1 MRRSDLP
8 AKTDHQTL
16 KILACT
22 LTKRRPNMSLH
33 LIIGDKLYSSWSL
46 RAALALDLTG
56 ASYTEELIKLNQ
68 PDTRARVLKHSP
80 TGKVPLLK
88 SEHGTI
94 ADSLAIAEYLA
105 EQFPDAG
112 LWPKDTAARAQAR
125 SACAQMHSGFFA
137 MRGNMPFDLS
147 HNAPLVPTP
156 PDVQAEI
163 ERMLALWAECRAA
176 ATEAGP
182 FLFGGATL
190 ADAFFAPIA
199 VRLRTYQV
207 KLPEVDAAY
216 VETIY
221 QWPAFKAW
229 QKAGLEE
236 VGQ

>member
-1 MRRSDLP
+1 
-8 AKTDHQTL
+8 
-16 KILACT
+16 
-22 LTKRRPNMSLH
+22 MSYH

-46 RAALALDLTG
+46 RGALALDLTG
-56 ASYTEELIKLNQ
+56 ATYTEELIKLNQ
-68 PDTRARVLKHSP
+68 PDTRERLLKHSP
-80 TGKVPLLK
+80 TAKVPLLK
-88 SEHGTI
+88 TAHGTL

-112 LWPKDTAARAQAR
+112 LWPKDVAARAQAR

-137 MRGNMPFDLS
+137 MRNHMPFDLS
-147 HNAPLVPTP
+147 HDAPLSPTP
-156 PDVQAEI
+156 DDVQADI
-163 ERMLALWAECRAA
+163 ARMLALWAECRAV
-176 ATEAGP
+176 ATGTGP

-207 KLPEVDAAY
+207 KLPPADETY
-216 VETIY
+216 INTIY

>member
-1 MRRSDLP
+1 M
-8 AKTDHQTL
+8 TDDQTL
-16 KILACT
+16 KILACY
-22 LTKRRPNMSLH
+22 LHEKAPNMSLH

-46 RAALALDLTG
+46 RGALALDLAG
-56 ASYTEELIKLNQ
+56 APYTEELIKLNQ
-68 PDTRARVLKHSP
+68 PDTRERLLKHSP
-80 TGKVPLLK
+80 TAKVPLLK
-88 SEHGTI
+88 TEHGTI

-112 LWPKDTAARAQAR
+112 LWPKDIAARAQAR

-137 MRGNMPFDLS
+137 MRNHMPFDLS
-147 HNAPLVPTP
+147 HDAPLSPMPV
-156 PDVQAEI
+156 DVQADI
-163 ERMLALWAECRAA
+163 ERMLALWAECRAVA
-176 ATEAGP
+176 AETGP

-199 VRLRTYQV
+199 VRLRTYRV
-207 KLPEVDAAY
+207 KLPPADETY
-216 VETIY
+216 INTIY

>member
-1 MRRSDLP
+1 
-8 AKTDHQTL
+8 
-16 KILACT
+16 
-22 LTKRRPNMSLH
+22 MSLH
-33 LIIGDKLYSSWSL
+33 LIIGDKLLSSWSL
-46 RAALALDLTG
+46 RGALALELTG
-56 ASYTEELIKLNQ
+56 APYTEELIKLNQ
-68 PDTRARVLKHSP
+68 PDTRERLLKHSP

-88 SEHGTI
+88 TEHGTI

-112 LWPKDTAARAQAR
+112 LWPKDPAARAQAR
-125 SACAQMHSGFFA
+125 SACAQMHAGFFA

-147 HNAPLVPTP
+147 RDAPLSPTP
-156 PDVQAEI
+156 PEVQADI

-176 ATEAGP
+176 ATETGP

-207 KLPEVDAAY
+207 KLPAADEAY
-216 VETIY
+216 VETVY
-221 QWPAFKAW
+221 HWPSFKAW

-236 VGQ
+236 IGQ

>member
-1 MRRSDLP
+1 
-8 AKTDHQTL
+8 
-16 KILACT
+16 
-22 LTKRRPNMSLH
+22 MSLH
-33 LIIGDKLYSSWSL
+33 LIIGDKLLSSWSL
-46 RAALALDLTG
+46 RGALALELTG
-56 ASYTEELIKLNQ
+56 AAYTEELIELGQ
-68 PDTRARVLKHSP
+68 PDTRERLLKHSP

-88 SEHGTI
+88 TEHGTI

-105 EQFPDAG
+105 EQFPNAS

-125 SACAQMHSGFFA
+125 SACAQMHAGFFA
-137 MRGNMPFDLS
+137 MRGNMPVDLS
-147 HNAPLVPTP
+147 RDAPLASTP
-156 PDVQAEI
+156 DDVQADI
-163 ERMLALWAECRAA
+163 QRMLALWAECRAA
-176 ATEAGP
+176 ATDTGP

-207 KLPEVDAAY
+207 KLPAADEAY
-216 VETIY
+216 VEAIY

>member
-1 MRRSDLP
+1 
-8 AKTDHQTL
+8 
-16 KILACT
+16 
-22 LTKRRPNMSLH
+22 MSLH

-46 RAALALDLTG
+46 RAALAFDLTG

-105 EQFPDAG
+105 ERFPDAN
-112 LWPKDTAARAQAR
+112 LWPKDVCARAQAR
-125 SACAQMHSGFFA
+125 SACAQMHAGFFA

-147 HNAPLVPTP
+147 RDAPLSPVPA
-156 PDVQAEI
+156 DVQADI
-163 ERMLALWAECRAA
+163 ERMYALWAECRAV
-176 ATEAGP
+176 ATESGP
-182 FLFGGATL
+182 YLFGRATL

-207 KLPEVDAAY
+207 KLSAADEAY
-216 VETIY
+216 VQTIY

-236 VGQ
+236 IKR